1 MDNFGIMEDVF
12 ISNIKIN
19 KVRHLENL
27 EIPLSGEERKHLIL
41 TGKNGSGK
49 TSVLLALKSIIAD
62 IENPKKKLEDSFL
75 GKLLSFQSNLAQV
88 NSRLS
93 KNDENQEEALLDWKN
108 RIEESL
114 KTQSSKEPAYFLLDD
129 VQKFFRLLHENKF
142 VFAFFPSNRVAEFKL
157 PLGPKKLNVRKY
169 YSIEERASQG
179 FMQYMVNLRF
189 NYLNAAFNHNTAVA
203 SNIDSWVGKFES
215 CLKQIFDDPGL
226 KLQFD
231 SDNFKYDIVLTNNEV
246 FNLSILSDGFSR
258 AIDIITELMMRMEN
272 NSSAFYNL
280 QGIVLIDEIET
291 HLHIDL
297 QKKILPFLTSFFPK
311 IQFIVTTHS
320 PFVLTSIKDAIVYDL
335 EHQEAIED
343 LSGYSVEA
351 IIEGYFGSDK
361 YSEALKAKVDEYE
374 QLAKKDELS
383 YSEEERY
390 QSLKKYFDDLSD
402 VFADELK
409 LKIQQIKLLNPVK

>member
-1 MDNFGIMEDVF
+1 MEDVF

-62 IENPKKKLEDSFL
+62 IENPKKKLEESFL
-75 GKLLSFQSNLAQV
+75 GKLLSFQNELAGV
-88 NSRLS
+88 NSRLA
-93 KNDENQEEALLDWKN
+93 KNDEDQEEVLLDWKN
-108 RIEESL
+108 RIEDSL
-114 KTQSSKEPAYFLLDD
+114 KTQSSKESAYFLLND
-129 VQKFFRLLHENKF
+129 VQKFFHSLYENKF

-157 PLGPKKLNVRKY
+157 PLGPKKLNIRKY

-189 NYLNAAFNHNTAVA
+189 NYLNATFNHNTVVA
-203 SNIDSWVGKFES
+203 SNIDSWVDKFES
-215 CLKQIFDDPGL
+215 CLKQIFDDPSL

-231 SDNFKYDIVLTNNEV
+231 SDNFKYDIVLNNKEV

-383 YSEEERY
+383 FSEERRY

-402 VFADELK
+402 VFAEELK
-409 LKIQQIKLLNPVK
+409 LKIQQIRMLKPVK

>member
-1 MDNFGIMEDVF
+1 MDNLEIMEDVF

-49 TSVLLALKSIIAD
+49 TSVLNELA
-62 IENPKKKLEDSFL
+62 NQ
-75 GKLLSFQSNLAQV
+75 FQKIDVKHYA
-88 NSRLS
+88 
-93 KNDENQEEALLDWKN
+93 NQ
-108 RIEESL
+108 
-114 KTQSSKEPAYFLLDD
+114 
-129 VQKFFRLLHENKF
+129 
-142 VFAFFPSNRVAEFKL
+142 FKL
-157 PLGPKKLNVRKY
+157 KLGLLKDRETIIKGEN
-169 YSIEERASQG
+169 IEERLIKLK
-179 FMQYMVNLRF
+179 QYGKDQMKGYEIECEMNNYEDFIHSYEDGNFIINLFDSKRHSLF
-189 NYLNAAFNHNTAVA
+189 RQPEGAKKIEFKDKYKISEKA
-203 SNIDSWVGKFES
+203 NIDFIQYLVNQRFSYLEATVSSDKQTVRNIDRWLDIFTKR
-215 CLKQIFDDPGL
+215 LKELFDDPDL
-226 KLQFD
+226 ALIFD
-231 SDNFKYDIVLTNNEV
+231 SENYNWFIQSEGKKFD
-246 FNLSILSDGFSR
+246 FNSLSDGFSSVLN
-258 AIDIITELMMRMEN
+258 IISELMMRMN
-272 NSSAFYNL
+272 KQRFRAYDM

-320 PFVLTSIKDAIVYDL
+320 PFVLTSINDAVVYDL